1 MEKQNYRK
9 IELTTTKETFLFKKH
24 EVIVYKL
31 KNNKNVYVSSNCHI
45 KPRGLHI
52 ILKHVYE
59 ALKEFDI
66 KDSSFVIKIL
76 SYKDGLNTFGTYDAI
91 SNVVYLNETICEKD
105 KIKTE
110 KIEIGHVERH
120 ELWHLKQAENY
131 KKRYGEITKEK
142 YENYIIYSRLKAK
155 KFLDSLGI
163 NDDNVGD
170 ISDYAHS
177 MFVFKRYDE
186 VEAEI
191 KAKKGALCIAQ
202 NFQKKYRI

>member
-66 KDSSFVIKIL
+66 RELFCDKNSFL
-76 SYKDGLNTFGTYDAI
+76 
-91 SNVVYLNETICEKD
+91 
-105 KIKTE
+105 
-110 KIEIGHVERH
+110 
-120 ELWHLKQAENY
+120 
-131 KKRYGEITKEK
+131 
-142 YENYIIYSRLKAK
+142 
-155 KFLDSLGI
+155 
-163 NDDNVGD
+163 
-170 ISDYAHS
+170 
-177 MFVFKRYDE
+177 
-186 VEAEI
+186 
-191 KAKKGALCIAQ
+191 
-202 NFQKKYRI
+202 